1 MPILK
6 TMKKLL
12 LAFCLLSTFS
22 FAEPDAIH
30 FNNIDIRVFNQ
41 SKVQVFKD
49 DVHMFGIDCNNGILC
64 KAFVSHVENP
74 EYKIFDGVVQSN
86 NEVLE
91 LNVANVQ
98 SVVNKKNELV
108 FIMSSGNV
116 SGSYA
121 NVQEFVIDSDTGAF
135 YHLTKE
141 YDWMRYGHPKD
152 YPLLK

>member
-1 MPILK
+1 
-6 TMKKLL
+6 MKKLL
-12 LAFCLLSTFS
+12 TICLFLTFNA
-22 FAEPDAIH
+22 FAEPNVIH
-30 FNNIDIRVFNQ
+30 YDNVDIRIFNE

-64 KAFVSHVENP
+64 KAFVSHVGSP

-91 LNVANVQ
+91 LSMENVQ
-98 SVVNKKNELV
+98 SVVKKKGELV

-121 NVQEFVIDSDTGAF
+121 NVQEFIIDSDTGAF
-135 YHLTKE
+135 YHVTKE
-141 YDWMRYGHPKD
+141 YDWMRYGHPND

>member
-1 MPILK
+1 
-6 TMKKLL
+6 MKKLL
-12 LAFCLLSTFS
+12 TICLFLTFNA
-22 FAEPDAIH
+22 FAEPNVIH
-30 FNNIDIRVFNQ
+30 LNNIDIKIFNE

-64 KAFVSHVENP
+64 KAFVSHVGSP

-91 LNVANVQ
+91 LSMENVQ
-98 SVVNKKNELV
+98 SVVDKKVDLT

-121 NVQEFVIDSDTGAF
+121 NVQEFIIDSDTGAF
-135 YHLTKE
+135 YHVTKE
-141 YDWMRYGHPKD
+141 YDWMRYGHPED
-152 YPLLK
+152 YPL

>member
-1 MPILK
+1 
-6 TMKKLL
+6 MKKLL

-64 KAFVSHVENP
+64 KAFVSHVGSP
-74 EYKIFDGVVQSN
+74 EYKIFDGVVQPN
-86 NEVLE
+86 TDVLK
-91 LNVANVQ
+91 LSMKNVQ
-98 SVVNKKNELV
+98 SVVDKKRNLV
-108 FIMSSGNV
+108 FMMSSGNV

-121 NVQEFVIDSDTGAF
+121 NVQEFSIDTETGSF
-135 YHLTKE
+135 YHVTKE
-141 YDWMRYGHPKD
+141 YDWMRYGHPED
-152 YPLLK
+152 YPL

>member
-1 MPILK
+1 
-6 TMKKLL
+6 MKQLL
-12 LAFCLLSTFS
+12 TICLFLTFNA

-64 KAFVSHVENP
+64 KAFVSHVGSP

-86 NEVLE
+86 TDVLK
-91 LNVANVQ
+91 LSMKNVQ
-98 SVVNKKNELV
+98 SVVDKKRNLV
-108 FIMSSGNV
+108 FMMSSGNV

-121 NVQEFVIDSDTGAF
+121 NVQEFWIDTETGAF
-135 YHLTKE
+135 SHVTKE
-141 YDWMRYGHPKD
+141 TDWMRYGHPND

>member
-1 MPILK
+1 MN
-6 TMKKLL
+6 KLL
-12 LAFCLLSTFS
+12 LTICLFLTFNA

-64 KAFVSHVENP
+64 KAFVSHVGSP
-74 EYKIFDGVVQSN
+74 EYKIFDGVVQPN
-86 NEVLE
+86 TDVLK
-91 LNVANVQ
+91 LSMKNVQ
-98 SVVNKKNELV
+98 SVVDKKRNLV
-108 FIMSSGNV
+108 FMMSSGNV

-121 NVQEFVIDSDTGAF
+121 NVQEFWIDTETGAF
-135 YHLTKE
+135 SHVTKE
-141 YDWMRYGHPKD
+141 TDWMRYGHPND

>member
-1 MPILK
+1 MN
-6 TMKKLL
+6 KLL
-12 LAFCLLSTFS
+12 LTICLFLTFNA
-22 FAEPDAIH
+22 FAEPNVIH
-30 FNNIDIRVFNQ
+30 LNNIDIKIFNE

-64 KAFVSHVENP
+64 KAFVSHVANP

-91 LNVANVQ
+91 LSMENVQ
-98 SVVNKKNELV
+98 SVVKKKGELV

-121 NVQEFVIDSDTGAF
+121 NVQEFIIDSDTGAF
-135 YHLTKE
+135 YHVTKE
-141 YDWMRYGHPKD
+141 YDWMRYGHPED
-152 YPLLK
+152 YPL

>member
-1 MPILK
+1 
-6 TMKKLL
+6 MKKQSYDLVFL
-12 LAFCLLSTFS
+12 TFNA

-64 KAFVSHVENP
+64 KAFVSHVGSP
-74 EYKIFDGVVQSN
+74 EYKIFDGVVQPN
-86 NEVLE
+86 TDVLK
-91 LNVANVQ
+91 LSMKNVQ
-98 SVVNKKNELV
+98 SVVDKKRNLV
-108 FIMSSGNV
+108 FMMSSGNV

-121 NVQEFVIDSDTGAF
+121 NVQEFWIDTETGAF
-135 YHLTKE
+135 SHVTKE
-141 YDWMRYGHPKD
+141 TDWMRYGHPND

>member
-1 MPILK
+1 MNIK
-6 TMKKLL
+6 KIQKLL
-12 LAFCLLSTFS
+12 TICLFLTFNA
-22 FAEPDAIH
+22 FAEPNVIH
-30 FNNIDIRVFNQ
+30 LNNIDIKIFNE

-64 KAFVSHVENP
+64 KAFVSHVGSP

-91 LNVANVQ
+91 LSVKNVQ
-98 SVVNKKNELV
+98 SIVSKKGELV

-116 SGSYA
+116 SGSYS
-121 NVQEFVIDSDTGAF
+121 NVQEFWIDTETGAF
-135 YHLTKE
+135 SHVTKE
-141 YDWMRYGHPKD
+141 TDWMRYGHPND

>member
-1 MPILK
+1 
-6 TMKKLL
+6 MKKLL
-12 LAFCLLSTFS
+12 LTICLFLMFNV
-22 FAEPDAIH
+22 FAEEPYVIH
-30 FNNIDIRVFNQ
+30 LNNIDIRVFNQ

-98 SVVNKKNELV
+98 SVVNKKNKLV

-135 YHLTKE
+135 YHVTKE

>member
-1 MPILK
+1 
-6 TMKKLL
+6 MKKLL
-12 LAFCLLSTFS
+12 TICLFLTFNA

-64 KAFVSHVENP
+64 KAFVSHVGSP

-91 LNVANVQ
+91 LSMENVQ
-98 SVVNKKNELV
+98 SVVDKKRNLV
-108 FIMSSGNV
+108 FMMSSGNV

-121 NVQEFVIDSDTGAF
+121 NVQEFWIDTETGAF
-135 YHLTKE
+135 SHVTKE
-141 YDWMRYGHPKD
+141 TDWMRYGHPND

>member
-1 MPILK
+1 
-6 TMKKLL
+6 MKKLL
-12 LAFCLLSTFS
+12 TICLFLTFNA

-64 KAFVSHVENP
+64 KAFVSHVGSP
-74 EYKIFDGVVQSN
+74 EYKIFDGVVQPN
-86 NEVLE
+86 TDVLK
-91 LNVANVQ
+91 LSMKNVQ
-98 SVVNKKNELV
+98 SVVDKKRNLV
-108 FIMSSGNV
+108 FMMSSGNV

-121 NVQEFVIDSDTGAF
+121 NVQEFWIDTETGAF
-135 YHLTKE
+135 SHVTKE
-141 YDWMRYGHPKD
+141 TDWMRYGHPND